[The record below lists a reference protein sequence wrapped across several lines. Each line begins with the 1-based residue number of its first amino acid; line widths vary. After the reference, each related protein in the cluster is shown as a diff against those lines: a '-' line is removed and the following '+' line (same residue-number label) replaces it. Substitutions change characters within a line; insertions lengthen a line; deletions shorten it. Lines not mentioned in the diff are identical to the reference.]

1 MEYSKEFKEA
11 ISNFTSKE
19 KDKLIIRLLKKDRI
33 LSHRLYFELID
44 PETADDKRYQLE
56 ALIKEEVAA
65 VAKKYGRTKYFLPG
79 IRRISAKITEH
90 VKITSDKFGEV
101 SLALLLVAETLKNQ
115 PKLGDHFKLHI
126 YLLNKIFRSL
136 VLTKK
141 LDPDYFLDLREVY
154 ESVQNQL
161 SSSKNLEDLALHN
174 GLFLSWLDPEH
185 IPEDIDQILK
195 GLKADGLLK

>member
-11 ISNFTSKE
+11 ISNFTSQE

-44 PETADDKRYQLE
+44 PETADDKRNQLE
-56 ALIKEEVAA
+56 TIIKEEVAA
-65 VAKKYGRTKYFLPG
+65 VTKKYGRTKYFLPG

-90 VKITSDKFGEV
+90 VKITTDKFGEV
-101 SLALLLVAETLKNQ
+101 SLALLLVSETFKNQ
-115 PKLGDHFKLHI
+115 PKLGDHYKLHI

-141 LDPDYFLDLREVY
+141 LDTDYFLDLREIF
-154 ESVQNQL
+154 ETVQKQITDNKVLEEL
-161 SSSKNLEDLALHN
+161 SLHN
-174 GLFLSWLDPEH
+174 GLFLSWLEPYN
-185 IPEDIDQILK
+185 IPDDIDQILK
-195 GLKADGLLK
+195 AIKADGLLK

>member
-11 ISNFTSKE
+11 ISNFTSNE

-44 PETADDKRYQLE
+44 PETADDKRNQME
-56 ALIKEEVAA
+56 TLIKEEVVTAA
-65 VAKKYGRTKYFLPG
+65 KRYGRTKYFLPS

-90 VKITSDKFGEV
+90 VKITTDKFGEV
-101 SLALLLVAETLKNQ
+101 SLTLLLVNDTLKNQ
-115 PKLGDHFKLHI
+115 PKTGDHYKLQI

-141 LDPDYFLDLREVY
+141 LDPDYYLDLRGIF
-154 ESVQNQL
+154 ESVQKQILDNK
-161 SSSKNLEDLALHN
+161 SLEEMTLHN
-174 GLFLSWLDPEH
+174 GFFLSWLDPEN
-185 IPEDIDQILK
+185 IPDDIDQLLK
-195 GLKADGLLK
+195 GAKAEGLLK

>member
-11 ISNFTSKE
+11 ISNFTSQE

-44 PETADDKRYQLE
+44 PETADDKRNQLE
-56 ALIKEEVAA
+56 IVIKEEVAA

-90 VKITSDKFGEV
+90 VKITTDKFGEV
-101 SLALLLVAETLKNQ
+101 SLALLLVSETFKNQ
-115 PKLGDHFKLHI
+115 PKLGDHHKLHI

-141 LDPDYFLDLREVY
+141 LDPDYFLDLREIF
-154 ESVQNQL
+154 ETVQKQITDN
-161 SSSKNLEDLALHN
+161 KVLEELTLHN
-174 GLFLSWLDPEH
+174 GLFLSWLEPYN
-185 IPEDIDQILK
+185 IPDDIDQILK
-195 GLKADGLLK
+195 AIKADGLLK

>member
-11 ISNFTSKE
+11 ISNFTAQE

-44 PETADDKRYQLE
+44 PETADDKRNQME

-90 VKITSDKFGEV
+90 VKITTDKFGEV
-101 SLALLLVAETLKNQ
+101 SLTLLLVSETLKNQ
-115 PKLGDHFKLHI
+115 PKTGDHYKLHI

-141 LDPDYFLDLREVY
+141 LDPDYFLDLRESY
-154 ESVQNQL
+154 NAVQQVISRNK
-161 SSSKNLEDLALHN
+161 SLEELTLNN
-174 GLFLSWLDPEH
+174 GLFLSWIEPDN
-185 IPEDIDQILK
+185 IPDDIDVILK
-195 GLKADGLLK
+195 SLKAEGLLK

>member
-11 ISNFTSKE
+11 ISNFTSAE

-44 PETADDKRYQLE
+44 PETADDKRNQMETLV
-56 ALIKEEVAA
+56 KEEVSIA
-65 VAKKYGRTKYFLPG
+65 AKKFGRTKYFLPS

-90 VKITSDKFGEV
+90 VKITTDKFGEV
-101 SLALLLVAETLKNQ
+101 SLTMLLVSETLENL
-115 PKLGDHFKLHI
+115 PKTGDHYKLYM

-141 LDPDYFLDLREVY
+141 LDPDYYLDLRESFEAVHQQI
-154 ESVQNQL
+154 V
-161 SSSKNLEDLALHN
+161 KNKSLEELTLHN
-174 GLFLSWLDPEH
+174 GLFMSWIDPEN
-185 IPEDIDQILK
+185 IPDDIDLILK
-195 GLKADGLLK
+195 GIKAEGLLR

>member
-11 ISNFTSKE
+11 ISNFTSNE

-44 PETADDKRYQLE
+44 PETADDKRNQME
-56 ALIKEEVAA
+56 TLIKEEVVTAA
-65 VAKKYGRTKYFLPG
+65 KRYGRTKYFLPS

-90 VKITSDKFGEV
+90 VKITTDKFGEV
-101 SLALLLVAETLKNQ
+101 SLTLLLVNETLKNQ
-115 PKLGDHFKLHI
+115 PKTGDHYKLQI

-141 LDPDYFLDLREVY
+141 LDPDYYLDLRGIFEL
-154 ESVQNQL
+154 VQKQILDNK
-161 SSSKNLEDLALHN
+161 SLEELTLHN
-174 GLFLSWLDPEH
+174 GFFLSWLDPEN
-185 IPEDIDQILK
+185 IPDDIDQLLK
-195 GLKADGLLK
+195 GAKAEGLLK

>member
-11 ISNFTSKE
+11 ISNFTSAE

-44 PETADDKRYQLE
+44 PETADDKRNQMETLV
-56 ALIKEEVAA
+56 KEEVSIA
-65 VAKKYGRTKYFLPG
+65 AKKFGRTKYFLPS

-90 VKITSDKFGEV
+90 VKITTDKFGEV
-101 SLALLLVAETLKNQ
+101 SLTMLLVSETLENL
-115 PKLGDHFKLHI
+115 PKTSDYYKLYI

-141 LDPDYFLDLREVY
+141 LDPDYYLDLRESFEAVHQQI
-154 ESVQNQL
+154 V
-161 SSSKNLEDLALHN
+161 KNKSLEELTLHN
-174 GLFLSWLDPEH
+174 GLFMSWIDPEN
-185 IPEDIDQILK
+185 IPDDIDLILK
-195 GLKADGLLK
+195 GIKAEGLLR

>member
-11 ISNFTSKE
+11 ISNFTAQE

-44 PETADDKRYQLE
+44 PETADDKRNQME

-90 VKITSDKFGEV
+90 VKITTDKFGEV
-101 SLALLLVAETLKNQ
+101 SLTLLLVSETLKNQ
-115 PKLGDHFKLHI
+115 PKTGDHYKLHI

-141 LDPDYFLDLREVY
+141 LDPDYFVDLRESY
-154 ESVQNQL
+154 NAVQQVISRNK
-161 SSSKNLEDLALHN
+161 SLEELTLNN
-174 GLFLSWLDPEH
+174 GLFLSWIEPDN
-185 IPEDIDQILK
+185 IPDDIDVILK
-195 GLKADGLLK
+195 SLKAEGLLK